1 MAWKHKNRWFR
12 RWLLTIT
19 FWAVPVM
26 IVAVNEAREEMAY
39 NKVDLQKSLATW
51 ELSDAQRAT
60 GAAGRCHGD
69 PDEARAAGCPADI
82 LLANAQK
89 HQEALDEYAHRKAT
103 LAGYLWHA
111 FVGYWVTPAAF
122 LLVVGMTI
130 GAIRRALRRP
140 AQAPRPVAPTHPTEV
155 KTTSYP

>member
-51 ELSDAQRAT
+51 ELTNAQRAT
-60 GAAGRCHGD
+60 GAAARCHGD

-82 LLANAQK
+82 LLANA
-89 HQEALDEYAHRKAT
+89 
-103 LAGYLWHA
+103 LAKGGKCVVEPTTGYIYHIRTGSISRVLELHH
-111 FVGYWVTPAAF
+111 VG
-122 LLVVGMTI
+122 
-130 GAIRRALRRP
+130 
-140 AQAPRPVAPTHPTEV
+140 
-155 KTTSYP
+155 